1 MNYPEFYDRV
11 APIRLYDPLADFLGA
26 TEGGVIEISYLDC
39 VKLAGHSCP
48 AVAGSYILTCRALE
62 RLYGED
68 EKAVR
73 SEIEIS
79 LGKAKTDGV
88 TGVIGNVAAFI
99 CGASDEGG
107 FAGMGGKFSRKSL
120 LSFAHSDM
128 EGDIT
133 FKRRDNDQS
142 VSLSL
147 DTSAV
152 PKNPEMMP
160 LMQKS
165 LQGLATTQ
173 EREKFASYWQA
184 RVEHMLTH
192 KELWPKIAKIVS

>member
-48 AVAGSYILTCRALE
+48 TVAGSYIMTCRALE

-68 EKAVR
+68 GKAVR

-107 FAGMGGKFSRKSL
+107 FAGIGGRFSRKSL
-120 LSFAHSDM
+120 LSFGHSDM

-133 FKRRDNDQS
+133 FKRRDNDRS

-152 PKNPEMMP
+152 PGNPEMMP

-173 EREKFASYWQA
+173 ERERFASLWQA
-184 RVEHMLTH
+184 RVEYMLTH
-192 KELWPKIAKIVS
+192 RELWPEIAKIV